1 MSRLVCSVINFRFLF
16 IYQIYSCKGGLSSN
30 TLWLFQC
37 IVSLLCGLYVLVF
50 QQGSWGSGKDQYS
63 RDLLRSSI
71 FASRKRKKPK
81 DKPQPSSS
89 DDDLDGS
96 FSKDLAV
103 QNDPNWPTDDQTE
116 EAESEVGL
124 DDQLQRTEDGDQST
138 GDSLDLTSNNKQTN
152 SEHSPHHTSPK
163 ITSSKSS
170 YHIQMTRQ
178 SSLSDHP
185 SNYDDGCISD
195 LGTLN
200 STSSQASV
208 PRMRHG
214 RIPGHWMENSG
225 TGPGA
230 EVCSITSDYSTT
242 SSMTFHTGA
251 ESIALSPEVQS
262 VAESRGDDADDE
274 RSELISEGR
283 PMETDSESDLSVF
296 AVGRESGPSEVNN
309 RPEGKLMQDVPN
321 SILSHRIIACD
332 TLARK
337 RGSRQKTD
345 SESSADGSRSDKESS
360 RLSRVLDTVKGRST
374 GSSSSSSR
382 SESERAEPM
391 WRLKITDRLK
401 CRLRTSADDMF
412 GVGSQ
417 RTRSPETRSK
427 RKSNIRRRHTMG
439 GQRDFAE
446 LSVIGD
452 WQRVEGTELSAM
464 DRLKPKCSSQ
474 DFSIRDW
481 IARERHRASN
491 PEVSLDMLDL
501 HPSRSRDPLY
511 AGPSHS
517 YQSQLLNGD
526 VAAAQSK
533 SLNLF
538 SDAHPHKLSGAQV
551 VRSRF
556 YQCL

>member
-1 MSRLVCSVINFRFLF
+1 M
-16 IYQIYSCKGGLSSN
+16 
-30 TLWLFQC
+30 
-37 IVSLLCGLYVLVF
+37 LVF

-63 RDLLRSSI
+63 RELLRSSI

-81 DKPQPSSS
+81 DKPLPSSS
-89 DDDLDGS
+89 DDDLDSS
-96 FSKDLAV
+96 FSKKDLAV
-103 QNDPNWPTDDQTE
+103 QNDPNWHADDQTE

-124 DDQLQRTEDGDQST
+124 ADQLQRTEDGDQSP
-138 GDSLDLTSNNKQTN
+138 GDSLDLTSNNKQLN
-152 SEHSPHHTSPK
+152 SEHLPQQTSPK
-163 ITSSKSS
+163 ITSSKSI
-170 YHIQMTRQ
+170 YHIQITRQ

-185 SNYDDGCISD
+185 SNFDDGCVSD

-225 TGPGA
+225 TGLGA

-242 SSMTFHTGA
+242 SSMTFNTGV

-296 AVGRESGPSEVNN
+296 AVGRESEATEDDP
-309 RPEGKLMQDVPN
+309 PEGKLMQDVPN
-321 SILSHRIIACD
+321 SIPSHRIIACD

-360 RLSRVLDTVKGRST
+360 RLSRVLDAVKGRST
-374 GSSSSSSR
+374 S

-511 AGPSHS
+511 GGPSHS
-517 YQSQLLNGD
+517 HQSQLLNGD

-533 SLNLF
+533 SLNLG

-556 YQCL
+556 YQYL